1 MDTRIYR
8 SGVAMDEEGKS
19 AVAPFIQK
27 ERFKLGTDSS
37 CELSDPDRQ

>member
-1 MDTRIYR
+1 MDHKDYR

-27 ERFKLGTDSS
+27 ERFKHEPIPSL
-37 CELSDPDRQ
+37 